1 MRYHHQVNTGAL
13 EQCKLQSR
21 SKRNQGCLFRN
32 VTVSTF
38 GLQFADY
45 KRKTAAPL
53 FWGFVKGPLT
63 QKTKELYLEETQLSK
78 PIYLP
83 YRLATTST
91 KTQIK
96 MFLLVTNKVTLNSS
110 KSTRLCHESPLKNYQ
125 SFTYCL
131 RKIYKLQVVVGLH
144 SELVNIQIFPSPRSL
159 AELEKKATKTQLAR
173 IVKPSVNVCGNY
185 VIKVLTILTKVYF
198 SIFRV
203 VISRLIHLLVST

>member
-78 PIYLP
+78 TIYLP

-91 KTQIK
+91 KT
-96 MFLLVTNKVTLNSS
+96 TNQNVSASHKQS
-110 KSTRLCHESPLKNYQ
+110 HLK
-125 SFTYCL
+125 L
-131 RKIYKLQVVVGLH
+131 IKIYKTMPRISTQ
-144 SELVNIQIFPSPRSL
+144 ELSIIYLLF
-159 AELEKKATKTQLAR
+159 EKD
-173 IVKPSVNVCGNY
+173 I
-185 VIKVLTILTKVYF
+185 
-198 SIFRV
+198 
-203 VISRLIHLLVST
+203 